1 MRKLKVFLAVLL
13 ASLSLHVHP
22 SEIDS
27 LLRELDMSIRNRPQ
41 YTLKRQEQIDALQ
54 RKLRLSH
61 SDQERYDLYREL
73 FGKYRSY
80 RMDSA
85 LWVANQRVELA
96 KRMKNPLYIRSAEL
110 NIAEVM
116 IGVAM
121 YKEGLEILDG
131 IKSAD
136 LDASGVSYYYYQY
149 HQVYTLMADYAFSD
163 QMKEHYRG
171 LAYQY
176 KDSIISMRRPGSQ
189 GYLLMMSE
197 KLLYEEKYDE
207 AIEIL
212 KSCYKTH
219 EEKGYSVAIPSI
231 GLANAYAFMG
241 NTELQKKYLAISA
254 IADIQAATKEYISL
268 WKLANILFQEGDI
281 KRAYTYIECSMQDAT
296 FCNARYRTQEISELL
311 PVISRT
317 YENKLKEEKTQM
329 VALVILTSVLLIILL
344 IALMFIFYQMKR
356 LNVARKAVNT
366 MNEELKHIN
375 SDLHTLNDKL
385 QESNQVKEEYIG
397 YVFNICSTYISKL
410 EEFRKNI
417 NRKLKVGQ
425 IEDVK
430 AMTDSSATASN
441 ELKEFYQNFDT
452 IFLHLYPDFVGDF
465 NALLLPEER
474 IELKEGE
481 LLNTEL
487 RIHALI
493 RLGITDSVKIA
504 DFLHCSAQTVY
515 NNRLRTRNKSIIPKE
530 DFINAVKKL
539 GKYKA

>member
-1 MRKLKVFLAVLL
+1 MRQLKVLLVLFL
-13 ASLSLHVHP
+13 ASLSLHICAN
-22 SEIDS
+22 ETDS

-85 LWVANQRVELA
+85 LWVANKRVELA
-96 KRMKNPLYIRSAEL
+96 KRMNNPLYIHSAEL
-110 NIAEVM
+110 NVAEVM

-131 IKSAD
+131 IQSAD
-136 LDASGVSYYYYQY
+136 LDTSGVSYYYYQY

-163 QMKEHYRG
+163 KMKEHYRG

-212 KSCYKTH
+212 NSCYKTH

-231 GLANAYAFMG
+231 GLANAYALMG
-241 NTELQKKYLAISA
+241 NTALQKKYLAISA
-254 IADIQAATKEYISL
+254 IADMQAATKEYISL
-268 WKLANILFQEGDI
+268 WKLANLLFQEGDI

-317 YENKLKEEKTQM
+317 YENKLREEKTQM

-375 SDLHTLNDKL
+375 ADLHTLNDKL

-397 YVFNICSTYISKL
+397 YVFNMCSLYINKQ
-410 EEFRKNI
+410 EEQRKMLA
-417 NRKLKVGQ
+417 RKIKTGQ
-425 IEDVK
+425 LDDLYKTVN
-430 AMTDSSATASN
+430 SSSFVAN
-441 ELKEFYQNFDT
+441 ELKEFFYTFDSV
-452 IFLHLYPDFVGDF
+452 FLKLYPKFIEQF
-465 NALLLPEER
+465 NNLLHEDER
-474 IELKEGE
+474 ICPKEGE
-481 LLNTEL
+481 LLTPEL
-487 RIHALI
+487 RVFALI
-493 RLGITDSVKIA
+493 RLGITDSGKIA
-504 DFLHCSAQTVY
+504 NFLHYSAQTVY
-515 NNRLRTRNKSIIPKE
+515 NYRLKVRNKSLLSKDE
-530 DFINAVKKL
+530 FMEAVQQI
-539 GKYKA
+539 G

>member
-268 WKLANILFQEGDI
+268 WKLANLLFQEGDI

-397 YVFNICSTYISKL
+397 YVFNMCSLYINKQEEQRKCLPVKSRPGNWMICIRLSIPL
-410 EEFRKNI
+410 
-417 NRKLKVGQ
+417 
-425 IEDVK
+425 
-430 AMTDSSATASN
+430 
-441 ELKEFYQNFDT
+441 
-452 IFLHLYPDFVGDF
+452 
-465 NALLLPEER
+465 LLLPM
-474 IELKEGE
+474 
-481 LLNTEL
+481 
-487 RIHALI
+487 
-493 RLGITDSVKIA
+493 S
-504 DFLHCSAQTVY
+504 
-515 NNRLRTRNKSIIPKE
+515 
-530 DFINAVKKL
+530 
-539 GKYKA
+539 

>member
-13 ASLSLHVHP
+13 ASLSLHIYP

-268 WKLANILFQEGDI
+268 WKLANLLFQEGDI

-430 AMTDSSATASN
+430 AITDSSATASN

>member
-268 WKLANILFQEGDI
+268 WKLANLLFQEGDI

-417 NRKLKVGQ
+417 NRKLKVGH

-430 AMTDSSATASN
+430 AITDSSATASN

>member
-1 MRKLKVFLAVLL
+1 MRQLKVLLVVFLAF
-13 ASLSLHVHP
+13 LSLHICAN
-22 SEIDS
+22 ETDS

-96 KRMKNPLYIRSAEL
+96 KRMKNPLYIYSAEL

-121 YKEGLEILDG
+121 YKEGLEILDE

-136 LDASGVSYYYYQY
+136 LDDSGVSYYYYQY

-212 KSCYKTH
+212 NSCYKTH
-219 EEKGYSVAIPSI
+219 EEKIQCCHSFYRSRQCLCLYGEYRIAEEISGYFGYCRYSGGNEGIHLIVEVSEPSVSGRRYKAC
-231 GLANAYAFMG
+231 LYLYRMLYARRHLLQCTLSYTGDFRIASRYQPDVRKQAEG
-241 NTELQKKYLAISA
+241 GENTDGCSGHPDICPADY
-254 IADIQAATKEYISL
+254 IAGCSDVHFLSDEAV
-268 WKLANILFQEGDI
+268 
-281 KRAYTYIECSMQDAT
+281 ECSP
-296 FCNARYRTQEISELL
+296 ESGEH
-311 PVISRT
+311 
-317 YENKLKEEKTQM
+317 YE
-329 VALVILTSVLLIILL
+329 
-344 IALMFIFYQMKR
+344 
-356 LNVARKAVNT
+356 
-366 MNEELKHIN
+366 
-375 SDLHTLNDKL
+375 
-385 QESNQVKEEYIG
+385 
-397 YVFNICSTYISKL
+397 
-410 EEFRKNI
+410 
-417 NRKLKVGQ
+417 
-425 IEDVK
+425 
-430 AMTDSSATASN
+430 
-441 ELKEFYQNFDT
+441 
-452 IFLHLYPDFVGDF
+452 
-465 NALLLPEER
+465 
-474 IELKEGE
+474 
-481 LLNTEL
+481 
-487 RIHALI
+487 
-493 RLGITDSVKIA
+493 
-504 DFLHCSAQTVY
+504 
-515 NNRLRTRNKSIIPKE
+515 
-530 DFINAVKKL
+530 
-539 GKYKA
+539 

>member
-96 KRMKNPLYIRSAEL
+96 KRMKNSLYIRSAEL

-219 EEKGYSVAIPSI
+219 EEKGTVLPFLLSASPMLMPLWAIP
-231 GLANAYAFMG
+231 NCRR
-241 NTELQKKYLAISA
+241 
-254 IADIQAATKEYISL
+254 
-268 WKLANILFQEGDI
+268 NIWLF
-281 KRAYTYIECSMQDAT
+281 R
-296 FCNARYRTQEISELL
+296 LL
-311 PVISRT
+311 PIFRRQRR
-317 YENKLKEEKTQM
+317 N
-329 VALVILTSVLLIILL
+329 TSPCG
-344 IALMFIFYQMKR
+344 
-356 LNVARKAVNT
+356 
-366 MNEELKHIN
+366 
-375 SDLHTLNDKL
+375 S
-385 QESNQVKEEYIG
+385 
-397 YVFNICSTYISKL
+397 
-410 EEFRKNI
+410 
-417 NRKLKVGQ
+417 
-425 IEDVK
+425 
-430 AMTDSSATASN
+430 
-441 ELKEFYQNFDT
+441 
-452 IFLHLYPDFVGDF
+452 
-465 NALLLPEER
+465 
-474 IELKEGE
+474 
-481 LLNTEL
+481 
-487 RIHALI
+487 
-493 RLGITDSVKIA
+493 
-504 DFLHCSAQTVY
+504 
-515 NNRLRTRNKSIIPKE
+515 
-530 DFINAVKKL
+530 
-539 GKYKA
+539 

>member
-1 MRKLKVFLAVLL
+1 MMVHFIQNRTSTFPVNSCQKTHETFLSDIYSVFLSVKIYCKSEKEIRMRKLKDVLAVLL
-13 ASLSLHVHP
+13 ASLSLHIYP

-176 KDSIISMRRPGSQ
+176 KDSITVC
-189 GYLLMMSE
+189 
-197 KLLYEEKYDE
+197 
-207 AIEIL
+207 A
-212 KSCYKTH
+212 
-219 EEKGYSVAIPSI
+219 V
-231 GLANAYAFMG
+231 
-241 NTELQKKYLAISA
+241 
-254 IADIQAATKEYISL
+254 
-268 WKLANILFQEGDI
+268 
-281 KRAYTYIECSMQDAT
+281 
-296 FCNARYRTQEISELL
+296 
-311 PVISRT
+311 PVHR
-317 YENKLKEEKTQM
+317 
-329 VALVILTSVLLIILL
+329 VI
-344 IALMFIFYQMKR
+344 
-356 LNVARKAVNT
+356 
-366 MNEELKHIN
+366 
-375 SDLHTLNDKL
+375 
-385 QESNQVKEEYIG
+385 
-397 YVFNICSTYISKL
+397 C
-410 EEFRKNI
+410 
-417 NRKLKVGQ
+417 
-425 IEDVK
+425 
-430 AMTDSSATASN
+430 
-441 ELKEFYQNFDT
+441 
-452 IFLHLYPDFVGDF
+452 
-465 NALLLPEER
+465 
-474 IELKEGE
+474 
-481 LLNTEL
+481 
-487 RIHALI
+487 
-493 RLGITDSVKIA
+493 
-504 DFLHCSAQTVY
+504 
-515 NNRLRTRNKSIIPKE
+515 
-530 DFINAVKKL
+530 
-539 GKYKA
+539 

>member
-1 MRKLKVFLAVLL
+1 MRQLKVLLVVFLAF
-13 ASLSLHVHP
+13 LSLHICAN
-22 SEIDS
+22 ETDS

-96 KRMKNPLYIRSAEL
+96 KRMKNPLYIYSAEL

-136 LDASGVSYYYYQY
+136 LDDSGVSYYYYQY

-212 KSCYKTH
+212 NSCYKTH

-268 WKLANILFQEGDI
+268 WKLANLLFQEGDI

-296 FCNARYRTQEISELL
+296 F
-311 PVISRT
+311 
-317 YENKLKEEKTQM
+317 
-329 VALVILTSVLLIILL
+329 
-344 IALMFIFYQMKR
+344 
-356 LNVARKAVNT
+356 
-366 MNEELKHIN
+366 
-375 SDLHTLNDKL
+375 
-385 QESNQVKEEYIG
+385 
-397 YVFNICSTYISKL
+397 
-410 EEFRKNI
+410 
-417 NRKLKVGQ
+417 
-425 IEDVK
+425 
-430 AMTDSSATASN
+430 
-441 ELKEFYQNFDT
+441 
-452 IFLHLYPDFVGDF
+452 
-465 NALLLPEER
+465 
-474 IELKEGE
+474 
-481 LLNTEL
+481 
-487 RIHALI
+487 
-493 RLGITDSVKIA
+493 
-504 DFLHCSAQTVY
+504 
-515 NNRLRTRNKSIIPKE
+515 
-530 DFINAVKKL
+530 
-539 GKYKA
+539 

>member
-1 MRKLKVFLAVLL
+1 MRQLKVLLVVFLAF
-13 ASLSLHVHP
+13 LSLHICAN
-22 SEIDS
+22 ETDS

-61 SDQERYDLYREL
+61 SDQERYNLYREL

-85 LWVANQRVELA
+85 LWVADQRVELA
-96 KRMKNPLYIRSAEL
+96 KRMKNPLYIYSAEL

-136 LDASGVSYYYYQY
+136 LDDSGVSYYYYQY
-149 HQVYTLMADYAFSD
+149 HQVYTLMADYAFSV
-163 QMKEHYRG
+163 QMKEYYRG

-212 KSCYKTH
+212 NSCYKTH
-219 EEKGYSVAIPSI
+219 KEKGYSVAIPSI

-268 WKLANILFQEGDI
+268 WKLANLLFQEGDI

-317 YENKLKEEKTQM
+317 YENKLK
-329 VALVILTSVLLIILL
+329 
-344 IALMFIFYQMKR
+344 
-356 LNVARKAVNT
+356 
-366 MNEELKHIN
+366 HIN

-385 QESNQVKEEYIG
+385 QESNHVKEEYIG
-397 YVFNICSTYISKL
+397 YVFNMCSLYINKQ
-410 EEFRKNI
+410 EEQRKMLA
-417 NRKLKVGQ
+417 RKIKTGQ
-425 IEDVK
+425 LDDLYKTVN
-430 AMTDSSATASN
+430 SSSFVAN
-441 ELKEFYQNFDT
+441 ELKEFFYMFDSV
-452 IFLHLYPDFVGDF
+452 FLKLYPKFIEQF
-465 NALLLPEER
+465 NTLLQEDER
-474 IELKEGE
+474 ICPKEGE
-481 LLNTEL
+481 LLTPEL
-487 RIHALI
+487 RVFALI
-493 RLGITDSVKIA
+493 RLGITDSGKIA
-504 DFLHCSAQTVY
+504 NFLHYSAQTVY
-515 NNRLRTRNKSIIPKE
+515 NYRLKVRNKSLLSKDEFMESVQQI
-530 DFINAVKKL
+530 
-539 GKYKA
+539 G

>member
-281 KRAYTYIECSMQDAT
+281 KRAYTYIECSMQDGH
-296 FCNARYRTQEISELL
+296 LL
-311 PVISRT
+311 
-317 YENKLKEEKTQM
+317 QC
-329 VALVILTSVLLIILL
+329 
-344 IALMFIFYQMKR
+344 
-356 LNVARKAVNT
+356 
-366 MNEELKHIN
+366 
-375 SDLHTLNDKL
+375 TL
-385 QESNQVKEEYIG
+385 SY
-397 YVFNICSTYISKL
+397 
-410 EEFRKNI
+410 
-417 NRKLKVGQ
+417 
-425 IEDVK
+425 
-430 AMTDSSATASN
+430 A
-441 ELKEFYQNFDT
+441 
-452 IFLHLYPDFVGDF
+452 GDF
-465 NALLLPEER
+465 GAASRYQPDVR
-474 IELKEGE
+474 KQVEGGE
-481 LLNTEL
+481 NTNGCPGHSD
-487 RIHALI
+487 ICPAGH
-493 RLGITDSVKIA
+493 IA
-504 DFLHCSAQTVY
+504 DCSDVHFLSDEAAECSPESGEHY
-515 NNRLRTRNKSIIPKE
+515 E
-530 DFINAVKKL
+530 
-539 GKYKA
+539 

>member
-13 ASLSLHVHP
+13 ASLSLHIHP

-268 WKLANILFQEGDI
+268 W
-281 KRAYTYIECSMQDAT
+281 
-296 FCNARYRTQEISELL
+296 
-311 PVISRT
+311 
-317 YENKLKEEKTQM
+317 
-329 VALVILTSVLLIILL
+329 
-344 IALMFIFYQMKR
+344 
-356 LNVARKAVNT
+356 
-366 MNEELKHIN
+366 
-375 SDLHTLNDKL
+375 
-385 QESNQVKEEYIG
+385 
-397 YVFNICSTYISKL
+397 
-410 EEFRKNI
+410 
-417 NRKLKVGQ
+417 
-425 IEDVK
+425 
-430 AMTDSSATASN
+430 
-441 ELKEFYQNFDT
+441 
-452 IFLHLYPDFVGDF
+452 
-465 NALLLPEER
+465 
-474 IELKEGE
+474 
-481 LLNTEL
+481 
-487 RIHALI
+487 
-493 RLGITDSVKIA
+493 
-504 DFLHCSAQTVY
+504 
-515 NNRLRTRNKSIIPKE
+515 
-530 DFINAVKKL
+530 
-539 GKYKA
+539 